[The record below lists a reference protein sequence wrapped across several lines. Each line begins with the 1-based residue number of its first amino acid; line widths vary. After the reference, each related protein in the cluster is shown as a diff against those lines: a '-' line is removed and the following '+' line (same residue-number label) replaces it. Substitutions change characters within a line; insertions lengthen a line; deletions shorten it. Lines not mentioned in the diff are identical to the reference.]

1 MHALYLMQKDIRAKK
16 KGIESEL
23 SIFAPH
29 GTELVPGGKENEI
42 IMERPVTPI
51 DVSKTT
57 LEISQ
62 HKSCIFRF
70 ASRKVIDFS
79 VDIIRMSVHH

>member
-1 MHALYLMQKDIRAKK
+1 MQKDIRAKK

-57 LEISQ
+57 LEI
-62 HKSCIFRF
+62 RF